1 MSTNNTPDHQART
14 LAQARRMPQWQRL
27 IDSIHKAQ
35 EAKGFAGRQFGAD
48 EMRFFGETLIGKP
61 VEKVASGYTPSAKD
75 FAAYWVA
82 RQETEHSDGSHSVR
96 YVLKAVY
103 GDNLAWVYTIAET
116 EFSDESVNP
125 TAEWDESTAL
135 EFVRRAQHQTGARS

>member
-1 MSTNNTPDHQART
+1 MKSLDTARRT

-35 EAKGFAGRQFGAD
+35 EAQGFPGRQFGAD

-61 VEKVASGYTPSAKD
+61 VEVNTRDAATPEAARRG

-82 RQETEHSDGSHSVR
+82 RQVTDHRDGSQSVR

-103 GDNLAWVYTIAET
+103 GDDLASVFTIAET
-116 EFSDESVNP
+116 DHSDDSVNP
-125 TAEWDESTAL
+125 SPEWDAATAL
-135 EFVRRAQHQTGARS
+135 EFIRRANHQTGRRA